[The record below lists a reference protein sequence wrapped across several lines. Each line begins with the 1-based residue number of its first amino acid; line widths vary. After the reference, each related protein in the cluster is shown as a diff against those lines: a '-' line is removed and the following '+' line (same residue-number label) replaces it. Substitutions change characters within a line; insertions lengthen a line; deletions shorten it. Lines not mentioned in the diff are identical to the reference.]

1 MNLIPL
7 GQSASVKVIIDPRAA
22 RREVDG
28 LKREMTKLEE
38 TRKKFHEEVEHS
50 NDGKAR
56 AFGNK
61 PDPNS
66 PAGKSLGGSGGAGA
80 AAGRGGR
87 DMLDVAGRAAG
98 ALLIARV
105 VKEGLIAANSALKRG
120 PAAVGFMRELLK
132 DTPVGE
138 YTNVL
143 FQKDGIMAG
152 AAQDAANDAMKRSA
166 MINAAAD
173 TTTDVLDYNVA
184 HLKLGGKIPD
194 NQGTVIEAFY
204 KKNVAERQF
213 EEMIQFAKERD
224 LLEAATAETVKRLQ
238 QANNAVFGR

>member
-38 TRKKFHEEVEHS
+38 TRKKFHEEMEHAI
-50 NDGKAR
+50 DGKAR
-56 AFGNK
+56 VLGNH
-61 PDPNS
+61 PDPNR
-66 PAGKSLGGSGGAGA
+66 PAGKSLGGGIPGGPAGA
-80 AAGRGGR
+80 AALGRAA
-87 DMLDVAGRAAG
+87 AGRAAG
-98 ALLIARV
+98 AGALGVGGAVVGGLL
-105 VKEGLIAANSALKRG
+105 LANAALKRG

-132 DTPVGE
+132 DTAVGE

-143 FQKDGIMAG
+143 FQKDGILANATQE
-152 AAQDAANDAMKRSA
+152 AATEASKRTA
-166 MINAAAD
+166 MILGGVD
-173 TTTDVLDYNVA
+173 TVTDVLDYNVA

-238 QANNAVFGR
+238 QANNAVFNR

>member
-1 MNLIPL
+1 
-7 GQSASVKVIIDPRAA
+7 
-22 RREVDG
+22 
-28 LKREMTKLEE
+28 
-38 TRKKFHEEVEHS
+38 
-50 NDGKAR
+50 
-56 AFGNK
+56 
-61 PDPNS
+61 
-66 PAGKSLGGSGGAGA
+66 
-80 AAGRGGR
+80 
-87 DMLDVAGRAAG
+87 MLDVAGRAAG

-105 VKEGLIAANSALKRG
+105 VKEGLIAANSAVKRA

-143 FQKDGIMAG
+143 FQKEGILAG

-194 NQGTVIEAFY
+194 GQGTIIEQFY
-204 KKNVAERQF
+204 KKNAAERQF

-238 QANNAVFGR
+238 EANSAVFGR